1 MRLLNVSSL
10 ILQEF
15 NGRHIPPYAI
25 LSHTWGEGEVLFS
38 DIGTPTVTSKQGY
51 PKVAGCCEKA
61 AEDGFEWVWIDTC
74 CIDKSS
80 SSELSEAINSM
91 YKWYQRATVCYAYL
105 QDVTI
110 ESQTSEAF
118 HITDFC
124 KSRWFTRGWT
134 LQELIAPQIV
144 ELCSKEWT
152 IIGTKRSLA
161 SSLESVTGIPIS
173 VLRGANPFIHNVAER
188 MSWASARVTTREE
201 DLAYCLL
208 GLFHVNMPLLYG
220 EGPKSFLR
228 LQEQILRQ
236 EEDYSIF
243 AWTLQQEI
251 DPSNRY
257 MQRMYATGF
266 LAWSPSQFCKTTPK
280 KSSPPFRIRRQDLL
294 TGVTSAELLEE
305 QASPSVSSQDEKGHE
320 LVYRLLY
327 EKDYS
332 HMFRSFDSIFAMKV
346 APSPPELTSRGLRI
360 SLPIMRPKDP
370 ALPTIAWIFYE
381 IQDCLVCV
389 FLEPDRERST
399 NVHCRASP
407 TWLIGVH
414 KSLLSHFIPTE
425 LFIHPGGYFR
435 NNNIFNTTPPT
446 SALFSSKR
454 IQVLVEA
461 QSTETHAVD
470 VVLAYP
476 SDEWMKLETHIREYS
491 FKALW
496 VRCSHGSQSSLFRID
511 FMISS
516 DTASCAVRELPDSQ
530 SSNEIDETR
539 KKSLFRACM
548 QYKKS
553 FLAHTDR
560 AVRRSA
566 RIPETVLSAA
576 LHKRPSS
583 DEDLLIYRLHVET
596 WDVAES
602 PIWVQLSLL
611 QENKEVDG
619 TEVEDVK
626 SP

>member
-1 MRLLNVSSL
+1 MRLLNVASL
-10 ILQEF
+10 TLQEF
-15 NGRHIPPYAI
+15 NGRQVPPYAI

-38 DIGTPTVTSKQGY
+38 DIGTPAAASKQGY
-51 PKVAGCCEKA
+51 SKVTGCCKKVAQ
-61 AEDGFEWVWIDTC
+61 DGFEWVWIDTC

-105 QDVTI
+105 QDVTT
-110 ESQTSEAF
+110 EGQSSEAF
-118 HITDFC
+118 LIADFC

-144 ELCSKEWT
+144 ELCSKEW
-152 IIGTKRSLA
+152 IMIGTKRSLA
-161 SSLESVTGIPIS
+161 SSIESVSGIPIS
-173 VLRGANPFIHNVAER
+173 VLRGANPFIYNVAER

-220 EGPKSFLR
+220 EGLKSFLR

-243 AWTLQQEI
+243 AWTLQQDY
-251 DPSNRY
+251 DPLNQY
-257 MQRMYATGF
+257 MYATGF
-266 LAWSPSQFCKTTPK
+266 LAWSPSQFSKTSPK
-280 KSSPPFRIRRQDLL
+280 GSQPPFRIRRQDLL
-294 TGVTSAELLEE
+294 TGFTPAEPSKEDG
-305 QASPSVSSQDEKGHE
+305 SPPVGSRDQKGDE
-320 LVYRLLY
+320 LVYRLLH

-346 APSPPELTSRGLRI
+346 APTPPELTSRGLRI

-370 ALPTIAWIFYE
+370 ALPSIAWIFYE

-389 FLEPDRERST
+389 FLEPAREWST
-399 NVHCRASP
+399 NVHYRASP

-414 KSLLSHFIPTE
+414 KSFLTRFKLTE
-425 LFIHPGGYFR
+425 LFIHPSGYFR
-435 NNNIFNTTPPT
+435 HNNTFDTTPPT
-446 SALFSSKR
+446 SMFSSKR
-454 IQVLVEA
+454 IKVLVEA
-461 QSTETHAVD
+461 QATETRPVD

-476 SDEWMKLETHIREYS
+476 SDEWMNLETPIHDSPFR
-491 FKALW
+491 ALW
-496 VRCSHGSQSSLFRID
+496 VCCSHGSQSSLFRID

-516 DTASCAVRELPDSQ
+516 DNASCAVRELPDSQ

-548 QYKKS
+548 QYKKR

-560 AVRRSA
+560 AVKRSA

-576 LHKRPSS
+576 LHRRPSG
-583 DEDLLIYRLHVET
+583 DEDLLIYKLRVET
-596 WDVAES
+596 WDVAKCPS
-602 PIWVQLSLL
+602 WVQLSLL
-611 QENKEVDG
+611 QETKEVDG
-619 TEVEDVK
+619 TEVEDAK